1 MTKAKKGMTAAS
13 WLLTVLC
20 MAAIFFFSHQ
30 SADESAEVSIEIY
43 SGILALLGQVIERLG
58 HEGVRTAA
66 HFVEYCALGFLM
78 STSLTFTFSKPKPWL
93 AWGFAAGYAVTD
105 EIHQL
110 FVPGRAFQVTDL
122 AIDAGGALLGIG
134 IFCLLELLVRKAR
147 QSRR

>member
-1 MTKAKKGMTAAS
+1 MTTVRKTLSIAS

-58 HEGVRTAA
+58 HEGVRTIA
-66 HFVEYCALGFLM
+66 HFIEYCALGFLM

-93 AWGFAAGYAVTD
+93 AWGLAAGYAVTD
-105 EIHQL
+105 ELHQL

-122 AIDAGGALLGIG
+122 AIDAGGTLLGIG
-134 IFCLLELLVRKAR
+134 IFCLLALLVQKSR
-147 QSRR
+147 QGCH